1 MGKHKSG
8 LCGKCAEDLRGGAV
22 FEVVEAAPKGLAVE
36 GEADLPGLRKDG
48 LKQAGMA
55 AEDSFQCG
63 RIKPQKDIAD
73 GGMRGRAAPVQAKGG
88 VEIFT
93 MHIDEGDDTTI
104 GIGAGDD
111 GEYGE

>member
-22 FEVVEAAPKGLAVE
+22 FEVVEAAPKRLAVE

-73 GGMRGRAAPVQAKGG
+73 GGMRGRAAPVQAKGD
-88 VEIFT
+88 VNPSLAIP
-93 MHIDEGDDTTI
+93 
-104 GIGAGDD
+104 GIVP
-111 GEYGE
+111 